1 MPHSPLSRLPQ
12 KERQELLNDLNYLNT
27 GEIKKFCKQHSIPYT
42 ISAEDKDGHF
52 RKTSEDDRKGVI
64 LQRIRH
70 FLQTEKVLKET
81 RFPKTVVAFE
91 SLPEQLTADDRLLY
105 GHYEKGNRRQLALLR
120 DLTDGHFRNGAIAR
134 ILMREFWSEGKSPT
148 YREFAAAWLRAS
160 QEHTEPNPEWA
171 FLSDRARGTAE
182 KDWKKLRV
190 RKAAAVLKTLARI
203 VPKL

>member
-1 MPHSPLSRLPQ
+1 
-12 KERQELLNDLNYLNT
+12 
-27 GEIKKFCKQHSIPYT
+27 
-42 ISAEDKDGHF
+42 
-52 RKTSEDDRKGVI
+52 
-64 LQRIRH
+64 
-70 FLQTEKVLKET
+70 
-81 RFPKTVVAFE
+81 
-91 SLPEQLTADDRLLY
+91 
-105 GHYEKGNRRQLALLR
+105 
-120 DLTDGHFRNGAIAR
+120 
-134 ILMREFWSEGKSPT
+134 MREFWSSGKAPT